1 MRPLICAE
9 PMLRAP
15 RPEMVA
21 ESTLTGPD
29 DCVFA
34 GCGVCA
40 CTATPAPSATPR
52 SVDESHRDDDESHR
66 VILVFISGES
76 FCQCQFF
83 FASSIFASSVLFR
96 FKLGGRL
103 LAARRLLGGLRRR
116 GLLGLR

>member
-29 DCVFA
+29 DWGPA

-40 CTATPAPSATPR
+40 CTATPAESATPR
-52 SVDESHRDDDESHR
+52 SVDESQR

-83 FASSIFASSVLFR
+83 FASSVLFR

-103 LAARRLLGGLRRR
+103 PSARRLLGGLRRR
-116 GLLGLR
+116 GLLGLGLLGRRR

>member
-52 SVDESHRDDDESHR
+52 SVDESHR

-103 LAARRLLGGLRRR
+103 LDARRL
-116 GLLGLR
+116 

>member
-29 DCVFA
+29 DWGPA

-40 CTATPAPSATPR
+40 CTATPAESATPR
-52 SVDESHRDDDESHR
+52 SVDESQR

-83 FASSIFASSVLFR
+83 FASSIFASSVLFL
-96 FKLGGRL
+96 FN
-103 LAARRLLGGLRRR
+103 LAGPLPSARRLLGVLRR
-116 GLLGLR
+116 